1 MTLPRAPFE
10 AAGLRIGDRL
20 SCRAIGP
27 GRIACERVAPAQ
39 PELTT
44 PAGPAPGEAA

>member
-1 MTLPRAPFE
+1 MPQRVALG
-10 AAGLRIGDRL
+10 AGLRSGDRL
-20 SCRAIGP
+20 RA
-27 GRIACERVAPAQ
+27 RVAGEGRVILERIEQPAQ